1 MVFVFSVK
9 SDFRYSLFHFTT
21 LAVPLSGL
29 QTTRRKYYPS
39 QPDFIRLFL
48 YPLRVSF
55 NFVLFREYQKQ
66 PPYLLQIHPCIAFLF
81 SNSHCMQFARLC
93 NCPQSIKLL
102 EIMPQNIKLLVKS
115 ARFATESLYSQNK
128 KPSTQKDERHIF
140 LQDGYACAASVFLPL
155 YKAATISTASSI
167 EWHW

>member
-1 MVFVFSVK
+1 MNTKNSRHIYCK
-9 SDFRYSLFHFTT
+9 CILASLF
-21 LAVPLSGL
+21 
-29 QTTRRKYYPS
+29 
-39 QPDFIRLFL
+39 
-48 YPLRVSF
+48 
-55 NFVLFREYQKQ
+55 
-66 PPYLLQIHPCIAFLF
+66 LL

-140 LQDGYACAASVFLPL
+140 LQDGYVFSAIVQGGDHIDRLIHRVALVADGRAASTSMFPL
-155 YKAATISTASSI
+155 LAAWRLSFGAAARTKPRF
-167 EWHW
+167 